1 MGGKVM
7 ELGIITQEGAFVI
20 PAPLRE
26 RFGLTPGT
34 SVIAEERDEGILI
47 RPSSER
53 PVRLYTK
60 EEIAE
65 FLLNNSV
72 GEQDY
77 LENREEVRKL
87 GLDPDKITHLAP
99 SDR

>member
-7 ELGIITQEGAFVI
+7 EPGVITEDGAFVI
-20 PAPLRE
+20 PVAFRE
-26 RFGLTPGT
+26 RFGFTPGT
-34 SVIAEERDEGILI
+34 SVIAEEREEGILI

-72 GEQDY
+72 DQEDY
-77 LENREEVRKL
+77 FENREEVRKL
-87 GLDPDKITHLAP
+87 GLDPDRITHLTP
-99 SDR
+99 DNW